1 MEILKVISVGVEGK
15 KFSKRRRHDVV
26 VLDEII
32 AKKRFLSPI
41 KRIPRIMILKTNEI
55 YVFLQLLSALT
66 TALLNGGCVPGVSS
80 GFHY

>member
-15 KFSKRRRHDVV
+15 KFSKRRRNDVV

-41 KRIPRIMILKTNEI
+41 KRIPRIVILKTNDKSM
-55 YVFLQLLSALT
+55 YFCSYYR
-66 TALLNGGCVPGVSS
+66 N
-80 GFHY
+80 

>member
-15 KFSKRRRHDVV
+15 KFSKRRRNDVV

-41 KRIPRIMILKTNEI
+41 KRIPRIMILKTTDKSM
-55 YVFLQLLSALT
+55 YFCSYYR
-66 TALLNGGCVPGVSS
+66 
-80 GFHY
+80 H